1 MRFYAND
8 QNFMADDRMMA
19 SMRFG
24 QPHIQVFYNDQKQA
38 IIIERINAKG
48 DVSAREYFEYGERD
62 KIQRQFFLNADQRP
76 DSLIQFGMDEPWS
89 IEFRKALPQKVRHYY
104 TDQESKFI
112 LNTSDQIESIRFQN
126 LNGIQYGQI
135 DFIYD
140 HLGFL
145 KGEVWTSIPDNRII
159 RRYAYAIDML
169 TGKKEIWEYD
179 SSGQEI
185 SHVALTRPPA
195 ERLYKTPPPR
205 TGNQLDE
212 ISIILEDIREKDL
225 KIPFDVFIP
234 KTDHDLMVLTN
245 GDSLLVNVIDIG
257 NQRVTFQIVGEPDT
271 LIMPKFRVES
281 ITSKYGERIFP

>member
-8 QNFMADDRMMA
+8 HDFMADDRMMA

-38 IIIERINAKG
+38 IIKERINANG

-62 KIQRQFFLNADQRP
+62 NIQRQFFLNADQRP

>member
-1 MRFYAND
+1 KR
-8 QNFMADDRMMA
+8 
-19 SMRFG
+19 
-24 QPHIQVFYNDQKQA
+24 A
-38 IIIERINAKG
+38 IIKEQVGSDGEVTNRQYFAYGKG
-48 DVSAREYFEYGERD
+48 D
-62 KIQRQFFLNADQRP
+62 KILRQFFLNNEQRP
-76 DSLIQFGMDEPWS
+76 DSLIQYGMDEPWS
-89 IEFRKALPQKVRHYY
+89 EEFRKALPQKEYHYY
-104 TDQESKFI
+104 AGQESKFI
-112 LNTSDQIESIRFQN
+112 LNTADQIESIRFQN

-145 KGEVWTSIPDNRII
+145 KGEVWTSIPNQRII

-179 SSGQEI
+179 AQGQEV

-205 TGNQLDE
+205 TGNRLDE

-234 KTDHDLMVLTN
+234 KTNYDLMVLTN
-245 GDSLLVNVIDIG
+245 GDSLMINLLEIG
-257 NQRVTFQIVGEPDT
+257 DLRMTFQIVGEADT
-271 LIMPKFRVES
+271 LVMPKFRVES
-281 ITSKYGERIFP
+281 IMSKYGERIFP